1 MKTVVTCF
9 PFERYPHGNINELN
23 VRAVALDYTAAHALA
38 VKAAGEAMLL
48 AWYDGKNNAGYPEVQ
63 ECTGNKPGWLAYAES
78 HGANL
83 AVNINGGEF
92 IFVFAS
98 ELANQGD

>member
-1 MKTVVTCF
+1 MKTVETCF
-9 PFERYPHGNINELN
+9 PLAQYFHENIKEIN
-23 VRAVALDYTAAHALA
+23 VQGVVLDYTAAHALA
-38 VKAAGEAMLL
+38 GKVAGEAMLL

-63 ECTGNKPGWLAYAES
+63 ECTGNKPGWLAYALS

-92 IFVFAS
+92 IFVFATG
-98 ELANQGD
+98 LDIQGG

>member
-9 PFERYPHGNINELN
+9 PFERYLHGNIKELS
-23 VRAVALDYTAAHALA
+23 VRDVAIDYAAAHALA

>member
-1 MKTVVTCF
+1 M
-9 PFERYPHGNINELN
+9 
-23 VRAVALDYTAAHALA
+23 DYTAAHALA

-48 AWYDGKNNAGYPEVQ
+48 AWYDGINNAGYPEVQ
-63 ECTGNKPGWLAYAES
+63 ECTGNRPGWLAYAES

-98 ELANQGD
+98 ELENQGG